1 MQVVRKESG
10 CEVGQYVSINY
21 FTESDEVKGLI
32 EKNIDGIKK
41 SILLKEF
48 TFTQNIQESNDIKV
62 GEDILSVKIL

>member
-1 MQVVRKESG
+1 
-10 CEVGQYVSINY
+10 
-21 FTESDEVKGLI
+21 LI

-48 TFTQNIQESNDIKV
+48 TFTQNIQESKDIKV